1 MRKRLIEL
9 LRTVPR
15 LTFVSG
21 RSSGKTN
28 MTMEHIAD
36 HLLENGVLVP
46 PVAVGEVV
54 YYPMVFDPREGVG
67 NYVHEETVCGIGL
80 LEDGSW
86 QVRLFDGEWA
96 TIGEDFFVT
105 REEAEKRLADAK

>member
-1 MRKRLIEL
+1 MRGTKMRKKLIEL

-36 HLLENGVLVP
+36 HLLENGALVP
-46 PVAVGEVV
+46 PVAVG
-54 YYPMVFDPREGVG
+54 G
-67 NYVHEETVCGIGL
+67 
-80 LEDGSW
+80 GS
-86 QVRLFDGEWA
+86 VLSDD
-96 TIGEDFFVT
+96 I
-105 REEAEKRLADAK
+105 